1 MFYPIMGID
10 AMYLLIMVAFGIA
23 MWAQANVQNN
33 FERFS
38 RVQSGAQITGLQV
51 ARRILD
57 NNGLYDVKIERS
69 GHGTLSDHYDPRTK
83 TVRLSDPIYSGSSIA
98 SLAVAAHEV
107 GHAIQ
112 HDRGYLMLSFRTALF
127 PVANLGSRMAPIFLI
142 AGFVFSGLESL
153 VGIGIGLFAAAVL
166 FQIVTLPVEFNASTR
181 AKNEL
186 VSMGMIMRN
195 EEAGISKVLN
205 AAALTYV
212 ASTLIAVLQ
221 LFRLIMIFGGRRR

>member
-69 GHGTLSDHYDPRTK
+69 GRGTLSDHYDPRTK

-112 HDRGYLMLSFRTALF
+112 HDQGYLMLRFRTALV

-142 AGFVFSGLESL
+142 AGFIFSGFESL
-153 VGIGIGLFAAAVL
+153 IGIGIGLFAAAVL
-166 FQIVTLPVEFNASTR
+166 FQLVTLPVEFNASTR